1 MIKDFQQLPTLAKW
15 FLQSSLE
22 RIDVIR
28 YSETNAADRSVL
40 LESQELLVDEIFNYV
55 WKSKEEKKT
64 NNAIEYI
71 VVNGDAGVGK
81 STIMKHFISKCIEAG
96 VFSEKEVLCVSVKEH
111 NSEDSFYS
119 LCSNI
124 ARSLNLRKDSAAL
137 EELEGSRERKDV
149 AVLNVLRNFR
159 LVFFDDIDADEHEIW
174 ENVLS
179 IIKDF
184 GQSLL
189 VVGTSLSIRKDYGNL
204 NSLKMFSV
212 NSISEAEVRELY
224 GKLLHTDV
232 PVLDISLKLA
242 NGIPSNVCII
252 SSILNHNKNASCL
265 LPFSTNGSVD
275 DSSSLCTTVIAAQLD
290 CRSKYL
296 LAQLCKIRRP
306 IPVKDVTL
314 FNDLLNYGLAV
325 TEYRGE
331 QALISVPSSV
341 QKVHEGLITCNLQ
354 HDDFKNCSATELWKD
369 IMSPKLK
376 EILIGCQTEN
386 WTFVPESW

>member
-1 MIKDFQQLPTLAKW
+1 MIKDFKQLPTLAKW

-22 RIDVIR
+22 KIDITQQ
-28 YSETNAADRSVL
+28 SETNAAGRTL
-40 LESQELLVDEIFNYV
+40 LLKSQQLLVDKMFDDV
-55 WKSKEEKKT
+55 WNSKEEKKS

-71 VVNGDAGVGK
+71 VVSGDAGVGK
-81 STIMKHFISKCIEAG
+81 STVVKHFISKCLEAG
-96 VFSEKEVLCVSVKEH
+96 IFSEKEVLCVSVKEH

-149 AVLNVLRNFR
+149 AVLSVLRNFR
-159 LVFFDDIDADEHEIW
+159 LVFLDDIDADEHEIW
-174 ENVLS
+174 HHVLS
-179 IIKDF
+179 ITKEF

-189 VVGTSLSIRKDYGNL
+189 VVGTSLSIRKHYGDLHN
-204 NSLKMFSV
+204 LKMFSV
-212 NSISEAEVRELY
+212 NSINEAEMKELY
-224 GKLLHTDV
+224 GILLHIDG
-232 PVLDISLKLA
+232 PFPESYLKIA
-242 NGIPSNVCII
+242 NGIPSNICIM
-252 SSILNHNKNASCL
+252 SSILKHNASCI
-265 LPFSTNGSVD
+265 LPFSTNTNVD
-275 DSSSLCTTVIAAQLD
+275 DRSSLCATVIAAQLD

-306 IPVKDVTL
+306 IPVKDVTP

-325 TEYRGE
+325 TQYQGK
-331 QALISVPSSV
+331 QALLTVPSSI
-341 QKVHEGLITCNLQ
+341 KKIHGSLITCNLQ
-354 HDDFKNCSATELWKD
+354 HDDFKNCSPTELWKE

-376 EILIGCQTEN
+376 EILIGCQKEN